1 MLPCTSQR
9 AMGATLSL
17 SSAVE
22 LVPLMTPLPAPP
34 SSTGK
39 FFEHLSL
46 CLGNSGAE
54 KSVTKRAG

>member
-34 SSTGK
+34 PSTGN
-39 FFEHLSL
+39 FFDVYILITTTL
-46 CLGNSGAE
+46 LIPD
-54 KSVTKRAG
+54 AGQ

>member
-1 MLPCTSQR
+1 
-9 AMGATLSL
+9 MGATLSL